1 MAATTK
7 LLLPLLEAAQ
17 AQKHVTVNGAIL
29 RLDALVQLSV
39 IDRDL
44 ATPPGSPA
52 DGDRYLVAASPTGAW
67 SGSAGRI
74 ALWQD
79 GAWSFL
85 QPRAGWLIF
94 IEDEKRLIAFD
105 GTAFNEAVTSA
116 LGGNGN
122 FARIDSIKA
131 TTGDPAGTEGMLV
144 INTADKNVKIH
155 AGGAF
160 RTLVTWV

>member
-1 MAATTK
+1 MSATT
-7 LLLPLLEAAQ
+7 LLALPLLEAAQ

-44 ATPPGSPA
+44 ATPPSSPA
-52 DGDRYLVAASPTGAW
+52 DGDRYLVAASPTSGW
-67 SGSAGRI
+67 SGQAGRI

-79 GAWSFL
+79 GAWSFFA
-85 QPRAGWLIF
+85 PRAGWLVHVA
-94 IEDEKRLIAFD
+94 DEKRVIAFD
-105 GTAFNEAVTSA
+105 GSTFTEAVTTS

-122 FARIDSIKA
+122 YARLDSVKT
-131 TTGDPAGTEGMLV
+131 TTGDPAGVEGLVV
-144 INTADKNVKIH
+144 INTFDKSVKIY

-160 RTLVTWV
+160 RTLATWV

>member
-1 MAATTK
+1 MPATTK

-17 AQKHVTVNGAIL
+17 AQKHVTVNGATL

-52 DGDRYLVAASPTGAW
+52 DGDRYLVASSPTGAW
-67 SGSAGRI
+67 SGQAGRI

-79 GAWSFL
+79 GAWSIL
-85 QPRAGWLIF
+85 QPRAGWLVF
-94 IEDEKRLIAFD
+94 VEDEKRLIAFD
-105 GTAFNEAVTSA
+105 GTSFNEAVTTT
-116 LGGNGN
+116 LGGNGH
-122 FARIDSIKA
+122 FAKLDSIKA
-131 TTGDPAGTEGMLV
+131 TTGDPSGSEGLLV
-144 INTADKNVKIH
+144 INTADKNVKLY